1 MAFIAAPIR
10 LQGGLLKRCDEFEA
24 IRALVQAMARTP
36 SGSWKVSPHFGV
48 RDFLVD
54 SRRRPRPMQTL
65 VAELNLT
72 LQDLSITRYRV
83 EAATRE
89 VPGQRDVDSYVLTL
103 VPVEGGKRQDF
114 DIRA

>member
-36 SGSWKVSPHFGV
+36 SGSWKVSPHFGL
-48 RDFLVD
+48 RDFLED
-54 SRRRPRPMQTL
+54 ARRRPRPIQTF
-65 VAELNLT
+65 VAELNLA
-72 LQDLSITRYRV
+72 LQDLGITRYRV

-89 VPGQRDVDSYVLTL
+89 PSGQRDVDSYVLTL
-103 VPVEGGKRQDF
+103 VPVEGGEGRDL